1 MVVLVDS
8 IEVLYWER
16 ILNRLDWGESNWNSS
31 TIQRIPPPVYNCTV
45 ARQVAAVAAA
55 AAVAEPTR
63 TPRTWK
69 NDWKMTE

>member
-16 ILNRLDWGESNWNSS
+16 ILSRLDWGESNWKSS

-45 ARQVAAVAAA
+45 ARRVAVAAA
-55 AAVAEPTR
+55 VVAEPTK